1 MYENEAK
8 GLSLTSKLELVLN
21 ILVSRI
27 NGVYALNPIKMPW
40 YDRNGK
46 IIGIFGIGKD
56 ITDKKNTEEKIKY
69 TSFHDP
75 LTGLYNRS
83 FFDEEMIRLDSER
96 QLPITVLIG
105 DVNGLK
111 LVNDSQGHLKGDEL
125 LKIVAQIF
133 RDSFRKDDIISRWGG
148 DEFIVLLPKTSTEIA
163 NKIKKRIQR
172 LCKQHSTKNMPVSIS
187 IGICTKKTKED
198 DLVKILKNAESRM
211 YKNKASDN
219 NLYPEAIMKSIR
231 KKITKDYFDFHEN
244 IAIKL
249 VHYATLIG
257 ERLNLSKEALDELR
271 LLIDVYNISKI
282 TLMDQ
287 VMSKSGKLTREDW
300 KMIKQIPELGYRIA
314 GSSEVLKPVA
324 EYILSHYEWYNGKGY
339 PRGLKGEKIP
349 MLSRI
354 AFLLNSYRAMRE
366 NRSYRKK
373 MDYKKIIEKIKTHSG
388 TKFDPKIVK
397 VFLDVLKEDK
407 DSV

>member
-1 MYENEAK
+1 MVNK
-8 GLSLTSKLELVLN
+8 SLADFLGADPDDIIGKTDYDFFPKKIADSYSSDETFILQTGESIIDKTEKN
-21 ILVSRI
+21 PNDILVSTSKIPYHDAKGNIIGIIGLSKNITKSVAELEYEKSLFDTLMDNINEDIYFKDRNSKIVRI
-27 NGVYALNPIKMPW
+27 NKALAKRYGFDNAEEAVGMSDADFYSEEHASQAYKDEQEIIKTGKPVLDFEEKATYTDKEDRWWSSSKMPW

-187 IGICTKKTKED
+187 IGICTKK
-198 DLVKILKNAESRM
+198 
-211 YKNKASDN
+211 NK
-219 NLYPEAIMKSIR
+219 
-231 KKITKDYFDFHEN
+231 
-244 IAIKL
+244 
-249 VHYATLIG
+249 
-257 ERLNLSKEALDELR
+257 
-271 LLIDVYNISKI
+271 
-282 TLMDQ
+282 
-287 VMSKSGKLTREDW
+287 
-300 KMIKQIPELGYRIA
+300 
-314 GSSEVLKPVA
+314 
-324 EYILSHYEWYNGKGY
+324 
-339 PRGLKGEKIP
+339 RG
-349 MLSRI
+349 
-354 AFLLNSYRAMRE
+354 
-366 NRSYRKK
+366 
-373 MDYKKIIEKIKTHSG
+373 
-388 TKFDPKIVK
+388 
-397 VFLDVLKEDK
+397 
-407 DSV
+407 